1 MAVGVVWAAGG
12 LAARVGPSLSTA
24 QTGGRVGS
32 VLSGITAEDSGT
44 TVVGPLRPMSMPL
57 LERRIAIGAS
67 RLVRLAMAAWSMWLV
82 GLALTG
88 ALVSIWLTVGV
99 VRSGW

>member
-1 MAVGVVWAAGG
+1 
-12 LAARVGPSLSTA
+12 
-24 QTGGRVGS
+24 
-32 VLSGITAEDSGT
+32 
-44 TVVGPLRPMSMPL
+44 MSMPL